1 MTVSSPKLLSVADI
15 IEEAKVGG
23 PQIRLLQVAAYLNR
37 EIRTV
42 VIMPEENSA
51 EFQQRCKELG
61 VPFQT
66 VSLSRITKDWRQAFR
81 YLWHTPWEIL
91 QLVRLFRQERFDLVH
106 VSGGSW
112 QYKGAIAGKLAGIP
126 VIWHLNDTYMPVF
139 LRRCF
144 ALLSGL
150 ATAYAYAS
158 ERTKTYYRPYV
169 KTDRF
174 EYTIPAPVDTR
185 RFDQKI
191 TTVPDPLFDELEGK
205 LVIGTVANTSPV
217 KDLETFLRMAG
228 KLQKSASASLAFVII
243 GQIYNT
249 QQHYFS
255 NLKRLSA
262 DLNLE
267 VYWAGSRQ
275 DVVPLLSRFDVYVCS
290 SKAESSPISVW
301 EAMSMAKPI
310 VSTDVGDVPIY
321 VRNDENGF
329 IVPVGDADQLAV
341 RVQQLLEDEPMRK
354 RFGTRSRLIAQEN
367 LDISICGEKHL
378 EAYQQLHAHDQ
389 NS

>member
-1 MTVSSPKLLSVADI
+1 
-15 IEEAKVGG
+15 
-23 PQIRLLQVAAYLNR
+23 
-37 EIRTV
+37 
-42 VIMPEENSA
+42 
-51 EFQQRCKELG
+51 
-61 VPFQT
+61 
-66 VSLSRITKDWRQAFR
+66 
-81 YLWHTPWEIL
+81 
-91 QLVRLFRQERFDLVH
+91 
-106 VSGGSW
+106 
-112 QYKGAIAGKLAGIP
+112 
-126 VIWHLNDTYMPVF
+126 
-139 LRRCF
+139 
-144 ALLSGL
+144 
-150 ATAYAYAS
+150 
-158 ERTKTYYRPYV
+158 
-169 KTDRF
+169 
-174 EYTIPAPVDTR
+174 
-185 RFDQKI
+185 
-191 TTVPDPLFDELEGK
+191 
-205 LVIGTVANTSPV
+205 
-217 KDLETFLRMAG
+217 MAG

-389 NS
+389 KD

>member
-1 MTVSSPKLLSVADI
+1 
-15 IEEAKVGG
+15 
-23 PQIRLLQVAAYLNR
+23 
-37 EIRTV
+37 
-42 VIMPEENSA
+42 
-51 EFQQRCKELG
+51 LG

-150 ATAYAYAS
+150 ATGYAYAS
-158 ERTKTYYRPYV
+158 ERTKAYYRPYV

-185 RFDQKI
+185 RFDPEI
-191 TTVPDPLFDELEGK
+191 TPAPDPLLDELEGK
-205 LVIGTVANTSPV
+205 LVIGTVANPSPV
-217 KDLETFLRMAG
+217 KDLETFLKMAG

-310 VSTDVGDVPIY
+310 VSTDVGDVSIY

-341 RVQQLLEDEPMRK
+341 RVQQLLEDESMRK
-354 RFGTRSRLIAQEN
+354 RFGRRSRLIAQEN